1 MKNNK
6 IKGRVKNVNYNKQVH
21 RVYPKTRT
29 LNFSLGSEFEIADLI
44 SKLEQI
50 KKEFTHAELGSEED
64 RWGDFSHYAIV
75 PFRFEEESDEAYK
88 ARISE
93 LEEQEL
99 KKEEKRRIEEE
110 SKKAARKQ
118 SEENLLRKLALELG
132 YEITLKMETH
142 KLKTL
147 PQFFEKVES
156 GIKNFEVR
164 YNDRD
169 FRVGDVLI
177 LEEYDPEMGL
187 TGRTVQ
193 RKISYVFSEFG
204 LCPNWVILGFELNSI
219 NN

>member
-1 MKNNK
+1 
-6 IKGRVKNVNYNKQVH
+6 
-21 RVYPKTRT
+21 
-29 LNFSLGSEFEIADLI
+29 
-44 SKLEQI
+44 
-50 KKEFTHAELGSEED
+50 
-64 RWGDFSHYAIV
+64 
-75 PFRFEEESDEAYK
+75 
-88 ARISE
+88 
-93 LEEQEL
+93 
-99 KKEEKRRIEEE
+99 
-110 SKKAARKQ
+110 
-118 SEENLLRKLALELG
+118 
-132 YEITLKMETH
+132 METH

-193 RKISYVFSEFG
+193 RKISYVFSELG